1 MLHFAT
7 CIKIRPFWDIILL
20 FLTSIDI
27 PQPTNRAEAILFNLW
42 EEDTLGPIEARA
54 TIRHAF
60 SEVYRR
66 FALVDLAKQSFDC
79 TAAALSTLQS
89 LRRAVMRRAASI
101 KKMHANRLYTHKPNV
116 IPQEEAAKYPGL
128 INMATDGSYTTSDIL
143 EQAIINLKT
152 KLTAETLQRATLAK
166 LKRRHPNSR
175 P

>member
-7 CIKIRPFWDIILL
+7 CSKIRPFWDIIFL

-27 PQPTNRAEAILFNLW
+27 PQPTNRVEAILFNLW
-42 EEDTLGPIEARA
+42 EGDTLGPIEARA

-66 FALVDLAKQSFDC
+66 FALVDLAKLKFDC

-89 LRRAVMRRAASI
+89 LRRAASRRAASV
-101 KKMHANRLYTHKPNV
+101 KKMHANRLYTHNPNV
-116 IPQEEAAKYPGL
+116 IPQDDAAKYPGL
-128 INMATDGSYTTSDIL
+128 ITMATDGSFTISDIL

-166 LKRRHPNSR
+166 RKRRHPNDRS
-175 P
+175 